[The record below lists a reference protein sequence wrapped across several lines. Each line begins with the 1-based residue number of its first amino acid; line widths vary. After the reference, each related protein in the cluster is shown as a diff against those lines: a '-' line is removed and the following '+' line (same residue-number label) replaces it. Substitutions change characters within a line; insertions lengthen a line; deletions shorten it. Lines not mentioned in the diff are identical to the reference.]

1 MNEMEEHLIEFLTQF
16 VSLTEQ
22 EIVQIKQLELIREF
36 KKNAVILHE
45 QEQAKQCY
53 FVLKGC
59 IRSYYLVDG
68 EEKTTEFFTEGHPII
83 PVSYSK
89 KQPSQYFLACVED
102 CIVTAGTEQTTELI
116 RKEIP
121 VMETLISRFNEQLL
135 ADSQLKYEDL
145 LILSPQQRYVKLLE
159 QRPDLYNRIP
169 QYMIASY
176 LGIKPESL
184 SRIRKRLSRQ

>member
-1 MNEMEEHLIEFLTQF
+1 VE
-16 VSLTEQ
+16 
-22 EIVQIKQLELIREF
+22 
-36 KKNAVILHE
+36 
-45 QEQAKQCY
+45 
-53 FVLKGC
+53 
-59 IRSYYLVDG
+59 G

-89 KQPSQYFLACVED
+89 KLPSQYFLACVED

-145 LILSPQQRYVKLLE
+145 LILTPQQRYVKLLE

>member
-36 KKNAVILHE
+36 QKNTVILHE

-68 EEKTTEFFTEGHPII
+68 EEKTTAFFTEGHPII